1 MCTPKQFEQDGV
13 TIEHA
18 VIRANS
24 FALFCIADESGAV
37 QAVHV
42 PTMLENDYGDFGRLQ
57 FQVAKKN
64 PIWNLFDGTR
74 QALAIF
80 SGPHAYISPDWYETK
95 GFVPTWD
102 YVAVADL
109 VVGGQ

>member
-1 MCTPKQFEQDGV
+1 
-13 TIEHA
+13 
-18 VIRANS
+18 
-24 FALFCIADESGAV
+24 
-37 QAVHV
+37 
-42 PTMLENDYGDFGRLQ
+42 MLENDYGDHGRLQ

-74 QALAIF
+74 QALTIF
-80 SGPHAYISPDWYETK
+80 SGPHACISPDWYETE

-102 YVAVADL
+102 YVAFADL